1 MTEPRRLATRV
12 TKDAQRQIRSGHPW
26 VFDGAITQIA
36 PDGRPGDLAVVFD
49 DRREFL
55 AIGLFDPDSAIRVK
69 VLHHGRPRTIDR
81 AFWLERMRDAV
92 AAREVAID
100 ATHTTAWRCVHG
112 ENDGLPGLVLDRYA
126 STYVLKL
133 YTAAWLPHLEVLLDV
148 LDEVVAPE
156 RLVLRLGRSV
166 AASGRVEQFATP
178 GGAPLAD
185 GVTLRGEAPE
195 RPVRFLEHD
204 LRFEADVVH
213 GQKTG
218 FFLDQRDNRQRVRSI
233 SRGARV
239 LDVFCSTGGFSVNAA
254 AGGATLV
261 HSVDISAPAIAAAR
275 RNMSLNAS
283 RAAVRACSHHTSTG
297 DAATVMAQMAEDGR
311 RFDLVVV
318 DPPSFASRQ
327 RQVEGALHAY
337 GRLTESA
344 LDLLEPGGTLV
355 QASCSARVT
364 TEDFLAAVTG
374 AATRAGV
381 RLDGVSHTAHAVDH
395 PVGFPQGAY
404 LKAIVATVHPD

>member
-1 MTEPRRLATRV
+1 MSPTRRLATRV
-12 TKDAQRQIRSGHPW
+12 TRDAQRQIRGGHPW
-26 VFDGAITQIA
+26 VFDGAITSVA
-36 PDGRPGDLAVVFD
+36 PDGRPGDLAVIFD
-49 DRREFL
+49 DRRDFL
-55 AIGLFDPDSAIRVK
+55 AVGLYDPDSPIRVK

-81 AFWLERMRDAV
+81 EFWRARLQTAIEARDAV
-92 AAREVAID
+92 MD
-100 ATHTTAWRCVHG
+100 TTQTTGWRCVHG
-112 ENDGLPGLVLDRYA
+112 ENDGLPGLVLDRYDR
-126 STYVLKL
+126 TYVLKL
-133 YTAAWLPHLEVLLDV
+133 YTAAWLPHLDDVLAV

-166 AASGRVEQFATP
+166 QSSGRVAEHTGP
-178 GGAPLAD
+178 DGSPLAD
-185 GVTLRGEAPE
+185 GVTLRGEPPE

-218 FFLDQRDNRQRVRSI
+218 FFLDQRDNRQRVRSVA
-233 SRGARV
+233 RGRRV

-261 HSVDISAPAIAAAR
+261 HGVDISPHAIDAAR
-275 RNMSLNAS
+275 RNMALNQS
-283 RAAVRACSHHTSTG
+283 RPAVRACTYHSSTG

-327 RQVEGALHAY
+327 RQVDAALHAY

-344 LDLLEPGGTLV
+344 LQLLEPGGTLV

-364 TEDFLAAVTG
+364 AEQFLGAVTE

-381 RLDGVSHTAHAVDH
+381 RLEGVSHTAHAVDH
-395 PVGFPQGAY
+395 PVGFAQGAY
-404 LKAIVATVHPD
+404 LKAITATVHPR